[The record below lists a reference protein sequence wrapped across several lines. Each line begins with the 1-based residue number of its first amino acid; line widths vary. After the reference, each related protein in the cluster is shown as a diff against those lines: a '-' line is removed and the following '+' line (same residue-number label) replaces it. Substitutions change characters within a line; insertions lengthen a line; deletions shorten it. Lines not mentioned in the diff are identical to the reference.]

1 MHILVTNDDGPPGP
15 ASPYVHSLV
24 RALQNAGHTVS
35 VCLPD
40 TQRSWIGKAH
50 MIGQTVKPTYYRPP
64 ATYDTQ
70 DDNTPQGTTHR
81 LPSRGPNAVEEW
93 VLVDGTPASCAQIG
107 LHHAFRERGHIDL
120 VVSGPNFGRN
130 STALFALS
138 SGTLGAALEAAACRR
153 HAIALSWAHFKDRQ
167 NPKDPAIIEEATR
180 HSVRVIEAL
189 DAQWPADGSV
199 DLYTVNVA
207 LLPGLQSRR
216 TMFTPMLQNY
226 WGDGG
231 TCFTEVEGIVGDE
244 DEEEERIRND
254 EVAAEPKATNRAKTG
269 SDEKNEENKGLIHR
283 HFKWKPRF
291 EDVYQSVEEAPP
303 GNDGWAV
310 KEGHT
315 SVTPMKANF
324 WQAASHL
331 HGTELNLKIHK
342 SIEKKSAPFLAA
354 GQSTLH
360 LRPKDHFYALIAYE
374 DAYVHPL
381 IMSALEAS
389 FPPGSFTVISK
400 PPDTIKD
407 EAIPLVRLLP
417 TPEANVLQITPY
429 EAIDWDFV
437 AAHPQTCLVNS
448 YMLRKALIRK
458 HYLASTVE
466 HWVAKRPLS
475 VLKDHVKRSEAFE
488 VDYAEFLDDALVEAF
503 DLRASLE
510 RNEAFLLNDGKG
522 EDEGALK
529 EKAKE
534 GEGIEW
540 WILKPGMS
548 DRGQGIRLF
557 CTMAQL
563 QGIFDEWEAERPDS
577 EDEDEDEE
585 EEEEEDEGKD
595 GDGERTKGDDG
606 DDGEEGGGDYI
617 TASQLRHFVAQP
629 YVDPPLLLPG
639 DGRKFHIRT
648 YVACTGA
655 LDVYVYRPMLALFA
669 GRAYQAPKYG
679 REVGVGAGGEIDLEA
694 HLTNTCLQR
703 SVAEDTVRLFWD
715 LSLPLLPGRTE
726 EGGEG
731 KGEGEGEGDAK
742 ERVFAQI
749 CDITGEVFEAAAR
762 SMQMHFRPLANAFE
776 IFGLD
781 FLVDAAGHAYLL
793 EVNSF
798 PDFRQTGDELKGLV
812 GGLWREV
819 LARAVGGFFGGRGG
833 ERGMGTRKGEGG
845 DQLIL
850 VRRVELG
857 R

>member
-24 RALQNAGHTVS
+24 RALQKAGHTVS

-50 MIGQTVKPTYYRPP
+50 MIGQTVKPVYYRPP
-64 ATYDTQ
+64 ATYDTL
-70 DDNTPQGTTHR
+70 DDSMPQGTTHR
-81 LPSRGPNAVEEW
+81 YPSHGRDAVEEW

-107 LHHAFRERGHIDL
+107 LHHVFRERGPIDL

-138 SGTLGAALEAAACRR
+138 SGTLGAALEAAVCRR
-153 HAIALSWAHFKDRQ
+153 RAIALSWAHFKDRQ
-167 NPKDPAIIEEATR
+167 SPKDPAIIEAATR

-189 DAQWPADGSV
+189 AAQWPTDESV

-207 LLPGLQSRR
+207 LLPGLEGRR
-216 TMFTPMLQNY
+216 TIFTPMLQNY

-231 TCFTEVEGIVGDE
+231 TCFTEVEGSVGDE
-244 DEEEERIRND
+244 DEEEERIRGSEGAHTANGAKPNGDDD
-254 EVAAEPKATNRAKTG
+254 EN
-269 SDEKNEENKGLIHR
+269 NKGLVHR

-291 EDVYQSVEEAPP
+291 EDVYRSVEEAPP

-310 KEGHT
+310 NEGHT

-331 HGTELNLKIHK
+331 HGKELNLGNQS
-342 SIEKKSAPFLAA
+342 SIEEKPPSSLVTRK
-354 GQSTLH
+354 STLV
-360 LRPKDHFYALIAYE
+360 LRPRHHFHALIAYE

-381 IMSALEAS
+381 IVSALEAL
-389 FPPGSFTVISK
+389 FPPESFTILSK
-400 PPDTIKD
+400 TPDTAKD
-407 EAIPLVRLLP
+407 EAIPLAKLLP
-417 TPEANVLQITPY
+417 NPTANVLQITPY

-437 AAHPQTCLVNS
+437 ASYPETCLVNS

-466 HWVAKRPLS
+466 QWIAKRPQS

-510 RNEAFLLNDGKG
+510 RNEALLDTTDKG
-522 EDEGALK
+522 ESEGKVA
-529 EKAKE
+529 AK
-534 GEGIEW
+534 GVEW

-563 QGIFDEWEAERPDS
+563 QGIFDGWEAERPDS
-577 EDEDEDEE
+577 EDEDNGED
-585 EEEEEDEGKD
+585 
-595 GDGERTKGDDG
+595 
-606 DDGEEGGGDYI
+606 GGDYI
-617 TASQLRHFVAQP
+617 TTSQLRHFVAQP

-648 YVACTGA
+648 YVACVGS
-655 LDVYVYRPMLALFA
+655 LDVYVYKPMLALFA
-669 GRAYQAPKYG
+669 GKNYVPPKYSHSQ
-679 REVGVGAGGEIDLEA
+679 EQEESFSSPSNAGDINLEA

-703 SVAEDTVRLFWD
+703 SVAENTVQPFWD
-715 LSLPLLPGRTE
+715 LQLSSPNTN
-726 EGGEG
+726 
-731 KGEGEGEGDAK
+731 KDAK
-742 ERVFAQI
+742 EHIFAQI

-762 SMQMHFRPLANAFE
+762 AMQMHFRPLPNAFE
-776 IFGLD
+776 LFGLD
-781 FLVDAAGHAYLL
+781 FLVDASGHVYLL
-793 EVNSF
+793 EVNAF

-812 GGLWREV
+812 AGLWREV
-819 LARAVGGFFGGRGG
+819 LGRAVGRFFGGGK
-833 ERGMGTRKGEGG
+833 ERELEQLVHVRKV
-845 DQLIL
+845 D
-850 VRRVELG
+850 LG
-857 R
+857 W